1 MTILFLFVLLF
12 LLMFLGVPIAVSLG
26 LAGSLTIMIFSEDS
40 VRSLA
45 IKLFET
51 SEHYTLLAIPFFL
64 LAGAFMTTGG
74 VARRLIDFA
83 NACVGHIRG
92 GLAIGAVLACMLFA
106 ALSGSSPATVA
117 AVAPSPSPAW
127 CAPATRRPSAR
138 ASSVTPVR
146 WASSSRRRW

>member
-1 MTILFLFVLLF
+1 MTILFLFALLF

-92 GLAIGAVLACMLFA
+92 GKSVQASA
-106 ALSGSSPATVA
+106 A
-117 AVAPSPSPAW
+117 
-127 CAPATRRPSAR
+127 
-138 ASSVTPVR
+138 
-146 WASSSRRRW
+146 

>member
-1 MTILFLFVLLF
+1 MTIFFLFVTLF
-12 LLMFLGVPIAVSLG
+12 ALMFIGVPVAISLG
-26 LAGSLTIMIFSEDS
+26 LAGSLTILLFSPDS
-40 VRSLA
+40 VTSLA

-117 AVAPSPSPAW
+117 AVRLHRHRRHGPLGLPAG
-127 CAPATRRPSAR
+127 
-138 ASSVTPVR
+138 V
-146 WASSSRRRW
+146 RRRHRL